1 MEMTNA
7 TTMMDTDATM
17 KTMDSTTMAM
27 SKRLPDRSTFSM
39 VVAIVVESIV
49 FIVAS
54 VSIIVVAFVISIFV
68 HVPGVHLP
76 LQFF

>member
-1 MEMTNA
+1 LDM
-7 TTMMDTDATM
+7 
-17 KTMDSTTMAM
+17 
-27 SKRLPDRSTFSM
+27 
-39 VVAIVVESIV
+39 AIVVESIV